1 MQVQT
6 YRKALQ
12 LHCCAAMSH
21 RKIATLAGIST
32 NSARKVLSVAETN
45 QWGSG
50 PVHG

>member
-21 RKIATLAGIST
+21 RAIARLTGIST
-32 NSARKVLSVAETN
+32 NIARKVLSIAETN
-45 QWGSG
+45 QWE
-50 PVHG
+50 